1 MDNIAISDKS
11 DVVAA
16 LSAYES
22 LSTEAKAKLTAEKTL
37 LDSLMTKIGDLEAAA
52 AVDGLISA
60 LPEVG
65 ALKLSDRAQ
74 VEAVRS
80 AYEALTA
87 DQKVLVT
94 KLDELAAAEAKIVDL

>member
-1 MDNIAISDKS
+1 
-11 DVVAA
+11 
-16 LSAYES
+16 
-22 LSTEAKAKLTAEKTL
+22 
-37 LDSLMTKIGDLEAAA
+37 MTKIGDLEAAA

-65 ALKLSDRAQ
+65 TLKLSIRAQ

-87 DQKVLVT
+87 YRRHW
-94 KLDELAAAEAKIVDL
+94 